1 MAETQVDEVYDL
13 AEDVIRDSLECFEYT
28 DAILLTLHSE
38 EADSLLA
45 LLPILCCEAAGGE
58 KSQATPIAAAW
69 LLLYMAA
76 KMLDDVEDGELDAS
90 QTLNPAQAVNVATG
104 LIFASQ
110 LALALLPKRGVDSDL
125 LFSLHEDFNRT
136 ALRMCAGQHAD
147 LLEEIPSL
155 EHCFR
160 VIATK
165 SGEPFALACRAGA
178 SLGTDDKTQIA
189 LYSEFG
195 YNLGV
200 LIQID
205 NDFNGVWNPKN
216 RSDLAAGKRTLPVVY
231 ALSVAPSDLR
241 GQLRGLFS
249 RAVGE
254 PQAEE
259 EARRIITELGA
270 LQYMMVEAQIHRR
283 RAKEALRSTGR
294 PCPARDKLIEILD
307 LAMPMEV
314 FYDKKDDP
322 ALANSRGQ

>member
-1 MAETQVDEVYDL
+1 MDEVHNL
-13 AEDVIRDSLECFEYT
+13 VEDVIRDGLECFEYIN
-28 DAILLTLHSE
+28 AILLTLHSE

-58 KSQATPIAAAW
+58 RSQAMPIAAAW

-76 KMLDDVEDGELDAS
+76 KMLDDVEDGELDALS
-90 QTLNPAQAVNVATG
+90 QTLSLAQAVNVATG

-110 LALALLPKRGVDSDL
+110 LALTRLQKRGVDSDL
-125 LFSLHEDFNRT
+125 LLSLHEDFNRT
-136 ALRMCAGQHAD
+136 ALRISAGQHAD
-147 LLEEIPSL
+147 LLEEVSSL

-205 NDFNGVWNPKN
+205 NDFNGVWNPEN
-216 RSDLAAGKRTLPVVY
+216 RSDLATGKRTLPVVY

-241 GQLRGLFS
+241 GQLRGLLS

-270 LQYMMVEAQIHRR
+270 LQYMMVQAQIHRK

-307 LAMPMEV
+307 LVMPV
-314 FYDKKDDP
+314 T
-322 ALANSRGQ
+322 R